1 MTDTTAS
8 IDTAQGAPPI
18 STQPAE
24 ASVPAAMSELAGTT
38 EATVAT
44 APTSEVA
51 DAGEPRINFP
61 PKDNAVIKA
70 INRCLRAWDY
80 AYDKE
85 AADLGEDDDDSDARQ
100 GASEAY
106 LRATP
111 PLSGYENICDFIAC
125 INHASLIGIISEG
138 RAQHFLANARIALST
153 IYHQP
158 KPFSEP
164 RTLGRPKSCPN
175 THSDGRKLN

>member
-1 MTDTTAS
+1 MADTTVSTDTAP
-8 IDTAQGAPPI
+8 AAPPI
-18 STQPAE
+18 TTP
-24 ASVPAAMSELAGTT
+24 PAATSEPTGTT
-38 EATVAT
+38 EAPVAT
-44 APTSEVA
+44 APAATSEVA
-51 DAGEPRINFP
+51 DPAEPKINFP

-164 RTLGRPKSCPN
+164 RTLGRPKSSPN

>member
-1 MTDTTAS
+1 MADTTAS
-8 IDTAQGAPPI
+8 TDTAPAAPPI
-18 STQPAE
+18 TTP
-24 ASVPAAMSELAGTT
+24 PAA
-38 EATVAT
+38 
-44 APTSEVA
+44 TSEVG
-51 DAGEPRINFP
+51 DAGEPKINFP

-100 GASEAY
+100 CASEAY

-125 INHASLIGIISEG
+125 INHASLIGIIPEG

-164 RTLGRPKSCPN
+164 RTLGRPKSSPN
-175 THSDGRKLN
+175 PHPDGRKLNKEKI

>member
-1 MTDTTAS
+1 MADTTVSTDTAP
-8 IDTAQGAPPI
+8 AAPPI
-18 STQPAE
+18 TTA
-24 ASVPAAMSELAGTT
+24 PAA
-38 EATVAT
+38 
-44 APTSEVA
+44 TSEVA

-85 AADLGEDDDDSDARQ
+85 AADLGEDDDDSEARRD
-100 GASEAY
+100 ASEAY

-138 RAQHFLANARIALST
+138 RAQHFSANARIALST

-164 RTLGRPKSCPN
+164 RTLGRPKSSPE
-175 THSDGRKLN
+175 SSS